1 MDRESRRA
9 ACDEIRR
16 RLDAAIAVLSRH
28 DELSSL
34 VERLKEIRG
43 LAMLQARHRETP
55 GDGTGRPSKKAARM
69 NGTAAG
75 SRTETDE

>member
-9 ACDEIRR
+9 ACDEIRG

-55 GDGTGRPSKKAARM
+55 GDGTGQPSKGGM
-69 NGTAAG
+69 NERDGG
-75 SRTETDE
+75 GEPHRNG

>member
-34 VERLKEIRG
+34 VERLRQIRG

-55 GDGTGRPSKKAARM
+55 GDGTGQPARGGTNERDGGGEPHR
-69 NGTAAG
+69 NG
-75 SRTETDE
+75 